1 MAKAKV
7 LLKRRKSVRNT
18 KKITRTMEM
27 VSTAKY
33 KQSHGRIA
41 NSAPYQNKLREMMAD
56 LATVSADI
64 THPLLVSRPVKR
76 ALVLLVTS
84 NRGLCGGYNSNLN
97 ATARRVLEKERG
109 AGAAVELE
117 IIGKKGIQYFR
128 HRKQEIAR
136 AHDRFGDKAGYAEIN
151 ALAETYIERYS
162 KAEIDRFTVVFQKF
176 YSAGRQGPVA
186 EVLLP
191 LAAVDAGAVRG
202 APAQK
207 AKPKAVNYLFSPEPE
222 SLMRELLPAYFKT
235 TLFADFLQAVVG
247 EHLARMVAMKN
258 ATDASDK
265 LIKRLTRMYNRARQT
280 QITNEISELMGGVEA
295 LK

>member
-41 NSAPYQNKLREMMAD
+41 SSAPYQAKLREMMAD
-56 LATVSADI
+56 LATVSSEI
-64 THPLLVSRPVKR
+64 SHPLLVSRPVR
-76 ALVLLVTS
+76 RSLVLLVTS

-97 ATARRVLEKERG
+97 ATARRLLEKEREGG
-109 AGAAVELE
+109 AEVVFEV
-117 IIGKKGIQYFR
+117 IGKKGMQYFR
-128 HRKQEIAR
+128 HRKQEVAR
-136 AHDRFGDKAGYAEIN
+136 AHDQFGDKAGYAEIN

-162 KAEIDRFTVVFQKF
+162 KAEIDRFTVVYQKF

-191 LAAVDAGAVRG
+191 LSSIGAGTAPAGA
-202 APAQK
+202 P
-207 AKPKAVNYLFSPEPE
+207 KPKAVNYLFSPDPE

-258 ATDASDK
+258 ATDASEK